1 MYLSFANAITF
12 LPYENLDI
20 LLDTKGLPVGAVLN
34 ALKRDGVD
42 PALMKLDLPKDLVTN
57 VNPIPTVRRKK
68 VYWNQVDAKDGNM
81 WSAVKKLN
89 VKLKHHSSF
98 EGLFTQAIDADK
110 DKEQREASQ
119 SPNKSAK
126 TVKVIDSK
134 RGMNGDIILRKV
146 KYSPLEL
153 SAMVEHLDAGRMD
166 SQELKT
172 LYEYL
177 PTKEETVGIRAY
189 LMKSKSHNDAIADL
203 TPTEQYMV
211 ALLKVVDYDSKFLCL
226 IFLSEFQIKM
236 AELKYDVDQLRA
248 ACKELRTSK
257 SFSELLAFILRLV
270 NEINYGVDG
279 CASVEGFTLDSLS
292 KLSEV
297 SIYILFCSQHLLYLA
312 SLLLRPHSL
321 LRIHNRRRHLTTRHQ
336 SSNIW

>member
-1 MYLSFANAITF
+1 LTF
-12 LPYENLDI
+12 
-20 LLDTKGLPVGAVLN
+20 LLDTTQGLPVGAVLN
-34 ALKRDGVD
+34 ALTRDGVD
-42 PALMKLDLPKDLVTN
+42 PALMNLDLPLKDLVTN
-57 VNPIPTVRRKK
+57 TVNPIPTVRRKK
-68 VYWNQVDAKDGNM
+68 VYWNQVDAKDGTM
-81 WSAVKKLN
+81 WSVVKKLN

-98 EGLFTQAIDADK
+98 EGLFTQAIDAEK
-110 DKEQREASQ
+110 DKEQRESSQ

-166 SQELKT
+166 SQELRS

-211 ALLKVVDYDSKFLCL
+211 ALLKVVDYENKFLCL

-279 CASVEGFTLDSLS
+279 CATVEGFTLDSLS

-297 SIYILFCSQHLLYLA
+297 SINIFLFPA
-312 SLLLRPHSL
+312 PSLSCFTSLTTNSL
-321 LRIHNRRRHLTTRHQ
+321 LRIHNRRRHLTIRHP
-336 SSNIW
+336 SLSIW

>member
-1 MYLSFANAITF
+1 MS
-12 LPYENLDI
+12 
-20 LLDTKGLPVGAVLN
+20 VGAVIN

-42 PALMKLDLPKDLVTN
+42 PALMNLDLPKGIASN
-57 VNPIPTVRRKK
+57 VNPIPAVRRKK

-81 WSAVKKLN
+81 WSAVKKLDL
-89 VKLKHHSSF
+89 KFKHHSSF

-110 DKEQREASQ
+110 VKDQREAYQ
-119 SPNKSAK
+119 LPNKSAK

-153 SAMVEHLDAGRMD
+153 SAMVEHLDCGRMD
-166 SQELKT
+166 SHELKS

-177 PTKEETVGIRAY
+177 PTKEEIVGIRAH
-189 LMKSKSHNDAIADL
+189 LIKSTSHNDAIADM

-211 ALLKVVDYDSKFLCL
+211 ALLKVVDYEKKFLCL

-257 SFSELLAFILRLV
+257 SFSELLSFILRLV
-270 NEINYGVDG
+270 NEINYGVEG
-279 CASVEGFTLDSLS
+279 RATVEGFTLDSLS

-297 SIYILFCSQHLLYLA
+297 SIYIFCSQHHLILLHFSYDQFT
-312 SLLLRPHSL
+312 
-321 LRIHNRRRHLTTRHQ
+321 ITNT
-336 SSNIW
+336 